1 MTSGSNCLKNFN
13 KLFTSNYMSYL
24 IKKVFLKYFDNFNNM
39 AKWNIMQ
46 KYNLQNLRLVHN
58 YDSDINDN
66 QIIVNEE
73 NVWR

>member
-1 MTSGSNCLKNFN
+1 
-13 KLFTSNYMSYL
+13 MSYL